1 MVQQMDIAT
10 LRAALFG
17 YQHQLEEIQG
27 KMAEIRRKLGKS
39 EGVRTNGASI
49 AAAPK
54 TMRRKHRISAEG
66 RARIAAAQKA
76 RWAKFRAQKKAAA

>member
-17 YQHQLEEIQG
+17 YQHQLEEIQS

-39 EGVRTNGASI
+39 EGVRTNGATV
-49 AAAPK
+49 AAPK
-54 TMRRKHRISAEG
+54 AMRRKHRISAEG

-76 RWAKFRAQKKAAA
+76 RWARAKKLA